1 METEELKTYLKTR
14 KIENLEIYFDYNIRN
29 LSTFKINGMCQ
40 VFIIVNSKEA
50 LLILLTV
57 LHEKNVRFFIIG
69 SGSNTLIN
77 DNCIDVIIKL
87 GKQFDFIKYSD
98 DGFISVGASSI
109 LGRFIIKCYK
119 NKYDFS
125 FLAGIPGTVGG
136 AVFGNCG
143 NRIESIC
150 DYIESIECFR
160 VLKNKILKE
169 KVKLNHLNYGYR
181 FLEIDHLSVITEIH
195 FKKKKIEKGMVYI
208 NIRENIRLKK
218 EVQPLNTFN
227 CGCFFKNP
235 LNSNKTAG
243 QLIDSLGLKGFT
255 FGGAMVSMKHANFLE
270 NNGTASAADVFNL
283 AKIIAGL
290 VFENFKIRLEYE
302 VKLVGFQ
309 N

>member
-1 METEELKTYLKTR
+1 MEKEVLKTYLKTI
-14 KIENLEIYFDYNIRN
+14 KNKNLDIFFDYNIRS
-29 LSTFKINGMCQ
+29 LSTFKINATCQ
-40 VFIIVNSKEA
+40 VFIVVNSKEA
-50 LLILLTV
+50 LFILLTA
-57 LHEKNVRFFIIG
+57 LQEKNVRYFIIG

-77 DNCIDVIIKL
+77 ENCTDVIIKL
-87 GKQFDFIKYSD
+87 GKQFDLIKYY
-98 DGFISVGASSI
+98 DGGLISVGASSI
-109 LGRFIIKCYK
+109 LGRFIIKSYK

-143 NRIESIC
+143 NSIESIC
-150 DYIESIECFR
+150 DYVESIECIR
-160 VLKNKILKE
+160 VLKNKVLMD

-181 FLEIDHLSVITEIH
+181 FLKIDHLSVITEIH
-195 FKKKKIEKGMVYI
+195 FKKKNTEKELIFI

-218 EVQPLNTFN
+218 EIQPLNTFN

-255 FGGAMVSMKHANFLE
+255 FGGAMVSTKHANFIE
-270 NNGTASAADVFNL
+270 NNGAASPEDVFNL
-283 AKIIAGL
+283 VKIIAGL
-290 VFENFKIRLEYE
+290 VLENFKIKLEYE